1 MARFR
6 VAFAALAALSLRER
20 AGAGAD
26 AAVAAGCADARRG
39 RRWAGADDQLG
50 DGKLVIFSTGG
61 FKHELKKINFIYGIY
76 NPSHWRT
83 PSFFKMVF

>member
-76 NPSHWRT
+76 NPSH
-83 PSFFKMVF
+83 